1 MDVDYLKKCGKIVT
15 FKNGEAI
22 CHEGETGHSM
32 YVLLKGMVEITIDS
46 FSDMPKSLGLVSEG
60 SFFGEMSLLE
70 KKPRSATI
78 ISRSDDCIALEV
90 SEDDFS
96 MLLLHATSITFRLLL
111 SLNSRL
117 NDMLD
122 RIELNDKKYVFKY
135 KRNPLYGTI
144 QKMDVRT
151 FDQIAKKDAD
161 YVWELL
167 KYLSSSLEKL
177 NREYINQSKD
187 Q

>member
-78 ISRSDDCIALEV
+78 ISRSDDCVALEV

-117 NDMLD
+117 NDIQSLD
-122 RIELNDKKYVFKY
+122 GALGYFN
-135 KRNPLYGTI
+135 
-144 QKMDVRT
+144 
-151 FDQIAKKDAD
+151 
-161 YVWELL
+161 
-167 KYLSSSLEKL
+167 LSHIPSPSGIVTAHPAMWAEA
-177 NREYINQSKD
+177 QSRRAPAWTCPAGC
-187 Q
+187 

>member
-1 MDVDYLKKCGKIVT
+1 MIYEQT
-15 FKNGEAI
+15 
-22 CHEGETGHSM
+22 
-32 YVLLKGMVEITIDS
+32 
-46 FSDMPKSLGLVSEG
+46 P
-60 SFFGEMSLLE
+60 
-70 KKPRSATI
+70 
-78 ISRSDDCIALEV
+78 
-90 SEDDFS
+90 
-96 MLLLHATSITFRLLL
+96 
-111 SLNSRL
+111 
-117 NDMLD
+117 
-122 RIELNDKKYVFKY
+122 ELNDKKYVFKY

-187 Q
+187 